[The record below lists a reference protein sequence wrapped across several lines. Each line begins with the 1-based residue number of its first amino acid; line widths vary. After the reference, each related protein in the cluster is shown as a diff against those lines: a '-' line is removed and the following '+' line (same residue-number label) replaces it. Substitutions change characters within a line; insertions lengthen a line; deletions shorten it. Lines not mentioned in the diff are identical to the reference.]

1 MRGKEEMSQE
11 AVVDKIAKMGQVVAI
26 LHTVSETGG
35 MMPPVNEDS
44 YSPPILFGTFP
55 FGSLPIPLLLAL
67 FGYIPSYSF

>member
-35 MMPPVNEDS
+35 NAS
-44 YSPPILFGTFP
+44 YK
-55 FGSLPIPLLLAL
+55 
-67 FGYIPSYSF
+67 